1 MRKREKGM
9 IVLNFKL
16 VLSLRFCFR
25 LASLPENYEKTV
37 MILKRALLA
46 SSILS
51 SFKNVL
57 KLFSLSDIVLGT
69 EDKLVNNISILLV
82 LVQFGEKIS

>member
-1 MRKREKGM
+1 MR
-9 IVLNFKL
+9 
-16 VLSLRFCFR
+16 R
-25 LASLPENYEKTV
+25 L

-46 SSILS
+46 SSIHS

-57 KLFSLSDIVLGT
+57 KLFSLSDIVLGI

>member
-1 MRKREKGM
+1 
-9 IVLNFKL
+9 
-16 VLSLRFCFR
+16 
-25 LASLPENYEKTV
+25 

-46 SSILS
+46 SSIHS

-57 KLFSLSDIVLGT
+57 KLFSLSDIVLGI